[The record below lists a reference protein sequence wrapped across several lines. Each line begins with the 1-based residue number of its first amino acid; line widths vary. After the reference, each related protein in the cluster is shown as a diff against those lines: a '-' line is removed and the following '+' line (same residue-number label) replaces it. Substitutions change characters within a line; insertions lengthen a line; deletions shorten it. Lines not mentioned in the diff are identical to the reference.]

1 MSQKDLSERIKNFID
16 KLLVTDL
23 ELSNSS
29 YLSLHEKEMQKN
41 IKFKLE
47 ILTSMVNEKTFYSS
61 DIEKVYLRAKFVK
74 VIFKLVSAYKHS
86 ILLDPTLF
94 AHIGSHLDIKTMQ
107 VFYTIKAT
115 PSDLNCNPGHVEHY
129 VFSVDTKEEA
139 EKLVKRFP
147 YSTDDGITW
156 YYSIIK
162 TFTHFGEISDRW
174 PY

>member
-1 MSQKDLSERIKNFID
+1 MTSQKDLSERIKNFID
-16 KLLVTDL
+16 KLLVIDL

-29 YLSLHEKEMQKN
+29 SLSLHEKEIQKN
-41 IKFKLE
+41 IKYKLE
-47 ILTSMVNEKTFYSS
+47 SLVKMSKNTFYSS
-61 DIEKVYLRAKFVK
+61 DIEKIYLRAKFAK
-74 VIFKLVSAYKHS
+74 VIFKLVSIYKHS

-94 AHIGSHLDIKTMQ
+94 AHIGSHFDIKTMQ

-115 PSDLNCNPGHVEHY
+115 PSTRNRVEHN

-139 EKLVKRFP
+139 EKLVKRWP
-147 YSTDDGITW
+147 SSEDNGITW
-156 YYSIIK
+156 YYSVIE